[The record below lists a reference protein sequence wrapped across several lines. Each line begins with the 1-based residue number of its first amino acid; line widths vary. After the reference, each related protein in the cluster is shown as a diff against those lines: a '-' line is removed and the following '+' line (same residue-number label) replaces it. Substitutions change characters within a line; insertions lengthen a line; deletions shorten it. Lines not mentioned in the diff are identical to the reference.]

1 MKSLFS
7 FPCYACLGVALA
19 LHLFLFGCSKKTP
32 AERDGR
38 PNVLLITLD
47 TTRADYIGCY
57 GHPEVET
64 PNLDRLAKEGV
75 QFMRNIAPSGT
86 TNPSHASIM
95 TGYYLARHNVYG
107 NETPL
112 AEDISTLAEILLN
125 QGYTTLGAVS
135 ARWLNSEHSNFD
147 QGFGT
152 FLDCKEV
159 QLSAKV
165 RNQSFLPALETILDR
180 PFFAWV
186 HYFDPHGPYNPP
198 PPYNIYY
205 SAKDRFD
212 PVPTSDRMNI
222 EFEKIQS
229 GQVDPDE
236 EIRLYQG
243 EITFMDKQ
251 IGDLL
256 AWLDQKKVLDRTLI
270 IAVADHGESMTEKE
284 IYFCH
289 AGMYNQVLHVPLL
302 MRLPGVLPAGLKID
316 TLSSS
321 VDILPT
327 ILELLNVPSSVEEA
341 IDGRSLVPALTDP
354 AFEAHP
360 YVFSEAVG
368 GVIRAIFDSEYKYIK
383 PYPWDWAMPE
393 DHLFKPFED
402 CTEEVELKTEE
413 PDRAKQMEE
422 MLETWLKLASEQ
434 AFVSEEHETLDPETE
449 QALKALG
456 YMN

>member
-1 MKSLFS
+1 ML
-7 FPCYACLGVALA
+7 
-19 LHLFLFGCSKKTP
+19 LFGCSGENP
-32 AERDGR
+32 SSAANRL
-38 PNVLLITLD
+38 NVLLITMD
-47 TTRADYIGCY
+47 TQRADYIGCY
-57 GHPEVET
+57 GSPDVET
-64 PNLDRLAKEGV
+64 PNLDRLAEEGV
-75 QFMRNIAPSGT
+75 QFLRNIAPSGT

-95 TGYYLARHNVYG
+95 TGYYLARHNVYN

-112 AEDISTLAEILLN
+112 AEEIATLAEILN
-125 QGYTTLGAVS
+125 EQGYSTLGAVS
-135 ARWLNSEHSNFD
+135 ARWLNPDHSNFG
-147 QGFGT
+147 QGFDA
-152 FLDCKEV
+152 FLDCEKDQLNAKE
-159 QLSAKV
+159 
-165 RNQSFLPALETILDR
+165 RNQSFLPALNAILKG

-198 PPYNIYY
+198 APYTIYY
-205 SAKDRFD
+205 PLLDQFD
-212 PVPTSDRMNI
+212 TVPTSDRMNI

-236 EIRLYQG
+236 EIRLYKG

-256 AWLDQKKVLDRTLI
+256 AWLEQKKVLDRTLVV
-270 IAVADHGESMTEKE
+270 AVADHGESMTEKG

-302 MRLPGVLPAGLKID
+302 MRLPGVLPAGLKVN

-327 ILELLNVPSSVEEA
+327 VLELLTIPNSVEEY
-341 IDGRSLVPALTDP
+341 IDGRSLVPSFTHP
-354 AFEAHP
+354 EFEAHP
-360 YVFSEAVG
+360 YVFSEAVN
-368 GVIRAIFDSEYKYIK
+368 GVIRAIYDSEYKYIK

-402 CTEEVELKTEE
+402 YAEEIDLKAME
-413 PDRAKQMEE
+413 PERAKQMNDL
-422 MLETWLKLASEQ
+422 LETWLKLAAEH
-434 AFVSEEHETLDPETE
+434 AFASEEHVTLDPETAK
-449 QALKALG
+449 ALRALG

>member
-1 MKSLFS
+1 LV
-7 FPCYACLGVALA
+7 L
-19 LHLFLFGCSKKTP
+19 GCSEKIPSNLK
-32 AERDGR
+32 DK
-38 PNVLLITLD
+38 PNVLLITMD

-86 TNPSHASIM
+86 THPSHASIM

-112 AEDISTLAEILLN
+112 ADEITTLAEILLN
-125 QGYTTLGAVS
+125 QGYATLGAVS
-135 ARWLNSEHSNFD
+135 ARWLNSEHSNFG
-147 QGFGT
+147 QGFSV
-152 FLDCKEV
+152 FLNCEED

-165 RNQSFLPALETILDR
+165 RNQSFLPALETMVDR
-180 PFFAWV
+180 SFFAWI
-186 HYFDPHGPYNPP
+186 HYFDPHGPYNPA

-236 EIRLYQG
+236 EIRQYQG

-256 AWLDQKKVLDRTLI
+256 TWLEQKGILDRTLVV
-270 IAVADHGESMTEKE
+270 AVADHGESMTEKE

-289 AGMYNQVLHVPLL
+289 AGMYNQVLQVPLL
-302 MRLPGVLPAGLKID
+302 MRLPGVLPAGRKVE

-341 IDGRSLVPALTDP
+341 IDGRSLIPALTDP

-368 GVIRAIFDSEYKYIK
+368 GVIRAIYDSQYKYIK

-402 CTEEVELKTEE
+402 YAEEVDLKTEE
-413 PDRAKQMEE
+413 PDRAKRMEE

-434 AFVSEEHETLDPETE
+434 AFTSEEHDTLDPETE
-449 QALKALG
+449 EALKALG

>member
-1 MKSLFS
+1 M
-7 FPCYACLGVALA
+7 
-19 LHLFLFGCSKKTP
+19 
-32 AERDGR
+32 
-38 PNVLLITLD
+38 D

-57 GHPEVET
+57 GSPDVET

-75 QFMRNIAPSGT
+75 QFMRNIAPSQC
-86 TNPSHASIM
+86 TNPSHASIF
-95 TGYYLARHNVYG
+95 TGLYPARHNVY
-107 NETPL
+107 NNQTPL
-112 AEDISTLAEILLN
+112 AEEAFTLAEEMKDA
-125 QGYTTLGAVS
+125 GYRTMAAVS
-135 ARWLNSEHSNFD
+135 AHHMNSGNSNFG
-147 QGFGT
+147 QGFD
-152 FLDCKEV
+152 FYLPCKGV
-159 QLSAKV
+159 QMNAIE
-165 RNQSFLPALETILDR
+165 RNRDLYPEMDSIVEA

-186 HYFDPHGPYNPP
+186 HYFDPHGNYAPP
-198 PPYNIYY
+198 APYNIYY
-205 SAKDRFD
+205 PPADRYD
-212 PVPTSDRMNI
+212 PIPVSDRMDI
-222 EFEKIQS
+222 GPETMQS

-236 EIRLYQG
+236 EIRLTKAKF
-243 EITFMDKQ
+243 TFMDKQ

-256 AWLDQKKVLDRTLI
+256 AWLERKKVLDRTLVV
-270 IAVADHGESMTEKE
+270 AVADHGESMTEKE

-302 MRLPGVLPAGLKID
+302 MRLPGVLPAGRKVE

-327 ILELLNVPSSVEEA
+327 ILELLNIPNRAEDNL
-341 IDGRSLVPALTDP
+341 DGRSLVPALTDP

-383 PYPWDWAMPE
+383 PYPWDWATTE

-402 CTEEVELKTEE
+402 YAEEVELKTAE
-413 PDRAKQMEE
+413 PDRAKRMEE

-434 AFVSEEHETLDPETE
+434 AFVSEEHETLDPETAK
-449 QALKALG
+449 ALRALG